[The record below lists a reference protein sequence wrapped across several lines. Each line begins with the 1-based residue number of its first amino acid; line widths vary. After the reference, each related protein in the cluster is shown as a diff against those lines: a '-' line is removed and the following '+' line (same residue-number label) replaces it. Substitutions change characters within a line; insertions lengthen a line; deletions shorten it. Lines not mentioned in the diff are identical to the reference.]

1 MIFKI
6 RRLFYKNRL
15 TINLRSQR
23 RSKMYPN
30 TMKNDVYSSTKTSQ
44 NADGTKNC
52 KTHFQRRSP
61 TPPFW
66 SQVRPG
72 PRKSSRLWS
81 RRWVSWA
88 LEQPKWSPRA
98 PFPSS
103 VAFVSPSSTLNFEIS
118 MHLSDF
124 QDFRRSFWSILGL
137 KIGPPMIFF
146 RVLFEKIE
154 LFIYHHF
161 FDTFSEQNTQNFGAR

>member
-1 MIFKI
+1 
-6 RRLFYKNRL
+6 
-15 TINLRSQR
+15 
-23 RSKMYPN
+23 
-30 TMKNDVYSSTKTSQ
+30 MKNDVYSSTKTSQ
-44 NADGTKNC
+44 NADGTTNC
-52 KTHFQRRSP
+52 KTHFQRCSP

-72 PRKSSRLWS
+72 PRKSSGLWS

-124 QDFRRSFWSILGL
+124 QAFRRSFWSILGL
-137 KIGPPMIFF
+137 KIGPPMTFF

-154 LFIYHHF
+154 VFIYHIFLTILQSKILKICRHNKIDNHWKPLF
-161 FDTFSEQNTQNFGAR
+161 YLGKTMISKIRRLF

>member
-1 MIFKI
+1 
-6 RRLFYKNRL
+6 
-15 TINLRSQR
+15 
-23 RSKMYPN
+23 MYPN
-30 TMKNDVYSSTKTSQ
+30 TMKNNVYPSTKTSQ

-52 KTHFQRRSP
+52 KAHFQRRSP

-88 LEQPKWSPRA
+88 LEQPKWSPKA

-124 QDFRRSFWSILGL
+124 QDFRRSFWSILSVLLWKIVKKMMVYEQLDFFKQNTEQCHRGTYFESQNASEWSSEIL
-137 KIGPPMIFF
+137 KI
-146 RVLFEKIE
+146 
-154 LFIYHHF
+154 
-161 FDTFSEQNTQNFGAR
+161 T

>member
-1 MIFKI
+1 
-6 RRLFYKNRL
+6 
-15 TINLRSQR
+15 
-23 RSKMYPN
+23 MYPN

-154 LFIYHHF
+154 LFIYHHV
-161 FDTFSEQNTQNFGAR
+161 FDGFSEQNTKFRGTIKSSIIENHRFT

>member
-1 MIFKI
+1 MMFKI
-6 RRLFYKNRL
+6 RRLFEKIRL
-15 TINLRSQR
+15 TISLRSQR

-30 TMKNDVYSSTKTSQ
+30 TMKNNVYSSTKTSQ

-52 KTHFQRRSP
+52 KTHFQRCSP

-98 PFPSS
+98 PLPSS

-137 KIGPPMIFF
+137 KIGPPMTLF

-154 LFIYHHF
+154 VFIYHHF
-161 FDTFSEQNTQNFGAR
+161 FDDVSEQNTQNLSAQ